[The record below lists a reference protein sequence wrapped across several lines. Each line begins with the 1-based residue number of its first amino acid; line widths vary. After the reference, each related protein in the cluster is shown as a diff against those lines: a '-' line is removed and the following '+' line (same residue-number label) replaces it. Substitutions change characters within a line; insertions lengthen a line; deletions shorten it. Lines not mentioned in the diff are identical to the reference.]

1 MNDRVADAVQTIAEQ
16 YSSITWVDV
25 PAPVRDRV
33 LMALFDTLSVM
44 IAAAESNEVKA
55 FAVRHT
61 EVGYA
66 PLVRFSKRTS
76 VEASRWTN
84 GASVCAYTHALAE
97 EFNARL
103 PERRGVRVTVV
114 LRNGTPRSAEV
125 DHPVGYTAHQPMGWD
140 EIRRK
145 NASLIGSVRSLAL
158 ESAVRELE
166 FGSVDDLTDT
176 LVAV

>member
-16 YSSITWVDV
+16 CSSIEWVDI
-25 PAPVRDRV
+25 PAPVRDRA
-33 LMALFDTLSVM
+33 LMVRFDTLSVM
-44 IAAAESNEVKA
+44 IAGAESNEVKA

-66 PLVRFSKRTS
+66 PPVRFPKRTS
-76 VEASRWTN
+76 VEASLWTN
-84 GASVCAYTHALAE
+84 GASVCACTHALADE
-97 EFNARL
+97 LNARL
-103 PERRGVRVTVV
+103 PERPGARVIVA

-125 DHPVGYTAHQPMGWD
+125 DQPVGYTADQPMGWD

-145 NASLIGSVRSLAL
+145 NASLIGSVRSLAP

-166 FGSVDDLTDT
+166 YSSVDDLTDT
-176 LVAV
+176 VVAV